1 MRLAPQLEFV
11 RGSGSGAAWQQGTLD
26 SFVQSRVEALRGARP
41 AGARVDDASARAQRR
56 RLIVDVYD
64 LLRGAAAC
72 AAAADPARTHVR
84 AQRMLR
90 DAAVGADDASGL
102 GASALALA
110 LVLADASRSAAGG
123 AASASAAAAA
133 AKLEPWVAAALL
145 ALEDTG
151 HAYRTGVQERFLAS
165 VSERHLDEAEVDDL
179 FRAAFSP
186 ASLWTIAAQEEVQ
199 SESERA
205 WRDQGGARRA
215 RADEHDELQHED
227 GESIPVEE
235 HGSDTS
241 RRKQRRTAMGALTQL
256 YTTTHEIR
264 RKREAAAA
272 PRTCLWGWKSGVS
285 LHQSVGVGRECAGRI
300 GAGPS
305 HQLWSA
311 ALRRTSKAVV
321 YSSTMG
327 LAPRPQLGTG
337 AAPTCMEYSASGEY
351 VLCVRTDGNLT
362 VFRASSITHRMR
374 DSWHEAAAV
383 EALLP
388 VRNVRGGLRSVDCAH
403 WNPANRNELATSSRT
418 SSDVHIFDMKVCG
431 IPSDRG
437 LQHSRN
443 TPTTVFSQRQAQG
456 NGSILDFAF
465 LPSAQSLVI
474 AGTSRG
480 AVLVWDARNPKS
492 TKGVLRQDN
501 GGVCFVK
508 MLRDGHTMVAGT
520 TDGSVHLWDIRA
532 ARASMAVMSIA
543 GRTQEMP
550 FSSTHL
556 QPQLPLLNADS
567 DVVPGSVGATSDD
580 THPRCYA
587 LEPVLESQ
595 VAFAFGERTV
605 GVLNLLSG
613 RVTHAYHSG
622 SSLPAGPLLGEDTQ
636 RRRLAWVSSSSASA
650 HSTVVLRRSDDGGG
664 GGGAG
669 GGGGGCLCLLHLRG
683 PQGAKHSFGH
693 FATSVQV
700 PPPSLSPS
708 QSPSPAHSVSPSPSL
723 SPSIP
728 PSLLPSLSALF
739 SLF

>member
-11 RGSGSGAAWQQGTLD
+11 RGSGSGTVRQQGTLD
-26 SFVQSRVEALRGARP
+26 AFVQSRVEALRGA
-41 AGARVDDASARAQRR
+41 AGRVDDASARAPRR

-64 LLRGAAAC
+64 LLCGAAAG
-72 AAAADPARTHVR
+72 AATADPTRTHVR

-90 DAAVGADDASGL
+90 GAAVGTDDASGL
-102 GASALALA
+102 GASAIALA
-110 LVLADASRSAAGG
+110 LVLADTSRSAAGG

-151 HAYRTGVQERFLAS
+151 HAYRAGVQERFLAS
-165 VSERHLDEAEVDDL
+165 VSERRLDEADVDDL
-179 FRAAFSP
+179 FRAAFCP
-186 ASLWTIAAQEEVQ
+186 ASLWNIAAQEDVQ

-205 WRDQGGARRA
+205 GRDHGGARWE
-215 RADEHDELQHED
+215 RADERDEHQQED
-227 GESIPVEE
+227 GESIPEE

-300 GAGPS
+300 GAGPA
-305 HQLWSA
+305 HRLWSA

-321 YSSTMG
+321 YSATMG

-351 VLCVRTDGNLT
+351 VLCARTDGNLT
-362 VFRASSITHRMR
+362 VFRASSIMHRMR

-403 WNPANRNELATSSRT
+403 WNPGNRNELATSSRT

-431 IPSDRG
+431 LLSDRG
-437 LQHSRN
+437 QQHSRN
-443 TPTTVFSQRQAQG
+443 TPTTIFSQRQAQG

-465 LPSAQSLVI
+465 LPSAHSLVI

-567 DVVPGSVGATSDD
+567 DVVPGSVWATSDD

-622 SSLPAGPLLGEDTQ
+622 SSLPAGPLLGEDAQ

-669 GGGGGCLCLLHLRG
+669 GGGGGCVCLLHLRG
-683 PQGAKHSFGH
+683 PQGTKHSFGH
-693 FATSVQV
+693 SATSVQV
-700 PPPSLSPS
+700 SLPSLSLS
-708 QSPSPAHSVSPSPSL
+708 QSPSPAHSVSSSPSL
-723 SPSIP
+723 SPSIT
-728 PSLLPSLSALF
+728 PSLPSSLSALF